1 MADLDTNP
9 DAGSGSDPVS
19 LIEGLLDREE
29 RASDP
34 APRPAKDQPPEP
46 EEEDLPTHEPG
57 PEEDP
62 ADDDDGEDDGDED
75 PEQQPSETDLFTVRL
90 GGQEI
95 QVTREELLKGYTRN
109 ADYTKKTQDLA
120 AHRQAVEAE
129 AQRIQAERQHYAAQ
143 LDQAATILQ
152 AQLPPPPDQSRL
164 HTDPIGYMQDKEVY
178 EARVQQLRTILA
190 ERQQAEQLNRQQA
203 EQAQA
208 QSLSLAREALLERL
222 PEWKKPEV
230 AKKEQRQIADYLRTL
245 GYADAELAQA
255 SDPRAIVMAKKA
267 MLYDRLQAD
276 TTKVQQRVQSA
287 PKMVRPGASAPAP
300 DQAKAI
306 RQQLKRSGGKDLDA
320 AARLIE
326 MG

>member
-1 MADLDTNP
+1 MADLDTHP

-29 RASDP
+29 RGSAP
-34 APRPAKDQPPEP
+34 APQPARNQPPEP
-46 EEEDLPTHEPG
+46 EDDEELPTPEPG

-62 ADDDDGEDDGDED
+62 AEDGDED
-75 PEQQPSETDLFTVRL
+75 PDEEQDPEQPSETELFTVRQ
-90 GGQEI
+90 GGQDI
-95 QVTREELLKGYTRN
+95 QVTREELLKGYTRYS
-109 ADYTKKTQDLA
+109 DYTKKTQEIA
-120 AHRQAVEAE
+120 ATRQQVEQE

-164 HTDPIGYMQDKEVY
+164 HSDPIGYMQDKEVY

-190 ERQQAEQLNRQQA
+190 ERQHAEQLNRQQA

-208 QSLSLAREALLERL
+208 QSLAHAREALLERL

-276 TTKVQQRVQSA
+276 TTKVQQRVASA
-287 PKMVRPGASAPAP
+287 PKMVRPGTSAPAP
-300 DQAKAI
+300 DKTKSI
-306 RQQLKRSGGKDLDA
+306 VQQLKRSGGKDLDA